1 MKIIGY
7 ILTVLGA
14 AGLIIS
20 VINYSNQTDK
30 FNLFGLNIT
39 VSQDSI
45 MPIIITGIVLILGI
59 IITISSKN

>member
-39 VSQDSI
+39 VSQGSI